1 MSPTDHYWVVP
12 KLEDLLPSYASPTLK
27 AIVATTRSAI
37 QANVDNLGAGTPSRA
52 PKYIKML
59 RDNNLIDEN
68 NRATSTEDHNAV
80 VRSLTEMKTTL
91 DNNDKGVDSSTFGTY
106 SAAGSANED
115 IQDAVERLRN
125 TISDTAR
132 ANGPSVNRDTGEQFW
147 PESVEGPLR
156 TACATAAA
164 DVEDAIETATTDI
177 RRHADHI
184 TGSRPDNPTPVGYGG
199 TAVPLT
205 TPWSGHN
212 YVPPPNAD
220 TLQKIE
226 GFARNELG
234 VTEGPNNHVDR
245 PYNIDDAW
253 CSSFATWVWKQ
264 AGIDVPWTNKN
275 LVSAVWSDAV
285 ARRLADNIA
294 DARPGDLVVFGGQNH
309 IGVIVARNG
318 NTITTIEGNSGDA
331 VRQHTYDLSRS
342 NFTGVVHPPADARVP
357 VTA

>member
-12 KLEDLLPSYASPTLK
+12 KIEDLLPAYASPMLK

-37 QANVDNLGAGTPSRA
+37 QVNIDNLGAGTPSQA
-52 PKYIKML
+52 PKFIKML
-59 RDNNLIDEN
+59 RDNNLIDAN
-68 NRATSTEDHNAV
+68 NRATSTDDHNATV
-80 VRSLTEMKTTL
+80 QSLTKMKTTL
-91 DNNDKGVDSSTFGTY
+91 DDNDGNVDSSTFGTY
-106 SAAGSANED
+106 SAAGSANKN
-115 IQDAVERLRN
+115 IQDAVKRLKH
-125 TISDTAR
+125 TISDTIR
-132 ANGPSVNRDTGEQFW
+132 THGPTVNRDTGEEFW

-164 DVEDAIETATTDI
+164 DVEDTIQTASTDI
-177 RRHADHI
+177 REHADHI

-199 TAVPLT
+199 TPAPLA

-212 YVPPPNAD
+212 YVPPTDAS

-234 VTEGPNNHVDR
+234 VTEGPNNHVNR

-253 CSSFATWVWKQ
+253 CSSFATWVWKKS
-264 AGIDVPWTNKN
+264 GIDVSWTNKN

-285 ARRLADNIA
+285 NHKLADNISG
-294 DARPGDLVVFGGQNH
+294 ARAGDLVVFGGQNH

-331 VRQHTYDLSRS
+331 VRQHTYNLSSS

-357 VTA
+357 VSA